1 MPPTPK
7 IEKIQKYFKHV
18 KINIFKKMA
27 FYKVSDKTDI
37 RFEFSV
43 KNCVFQHWST
53 FILYIFWKMSNLE
66 TYNLKN
72 SLKCSVSGLG
82 SIKKRFLMVESCLE
96 HISKLILIGKSN
108 ANYLKHWKPKNIIF
122 SKLAGNHLKRCALMR
137 WSFSILNDNTKCLV
151 WWVNNRNTE
160 A

>member
-7 IEKIQKYFKHV
+7 FEKIQKKIKHV
-18 KINIFKKMA
+18 KMNIFKKIA

-37 RFEFSV
+37 GFEFSV
-43 KNCVFQHWST
+43 KNCVFQHWSKL
-53 FILYIFWKMSNLE
+53 ILDIFWKMSDVE

-96 HISKLILIGKSN
+96 HISKLILIGKAN
-108 ANYLKHWKPKNIIF
+108 ANDVKHWSRKTLFFQTLLETI
-122 SKLAGNHLKRCALMR
+122 SKDAPWCADHFQYWMTTP
-137 WSFSILNDNTKCLV
+137 SILFGG
-151 WWVNNRNTE
+151 
-160 A
+160 